1 MEIAETHP
9 PTANVHKLSVLL
21 EEVKHCLPLFHS
33 QIQPEVGHVTSSQPV
48 RNPEKLD
55 LMLVAEGTFGVQI
68 SSSSIGSVQTIRFLM
83 HVPGAVSAVL

>member
-9 PTANVHKLSVLL
+9 PTANDHKLSILL
-21 EEVKHCLPLFHS
+21 EEVKQALPLFHS
-33 QIQPEVGHVTSSQPV
+33 QIQPEVEHVTLSQPI

-55 LMLVAEGTFGVQI
+55 VMLMAEGTFGVQI
-68 SSSSIGSVQTIRFLM
+68 SSSSVGSVQTTRFLM